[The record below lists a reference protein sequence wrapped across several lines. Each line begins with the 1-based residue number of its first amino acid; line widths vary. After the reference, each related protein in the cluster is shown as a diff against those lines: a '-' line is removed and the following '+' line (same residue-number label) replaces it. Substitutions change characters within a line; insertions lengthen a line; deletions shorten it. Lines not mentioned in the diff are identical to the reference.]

1 MKRSLA
7 LLLIVLAGAFAVG
20 APAAA
25 TAAPARATTPPFA
38 LVKSCSSRY
47 KHAVISG
54 EHKCLGTGQFC
65 ARRNES
71 IYRRYGFTCKPG
83 SDGRLRLHRR

>member
-1 MKRSLA
+1 LKRTLV
-7 LLLIVLAGAFAVG
+7 LVLIVLSTALGVA
-20 APAAA
+20 APAANSASPVRA
-25 TAAPARATTPPFA
+25 TAPPLT

-47 KHAVISG
+47 KHAVIAG

-71 IYRRYGFTCKPG
+71 IYRRHGFTCRPG

>member
-1 MKRSLA
+1 LKRSLVF
-7 LLLIVLAGAFAVG
+7 LLIVLAGALAAA
-20 APAAA
+20 APAAT
-25 TAAPARATTPPFA
+25 TAAPAQATRAPLA
-38 LVKSCSSRY
+38 LVKTCSSRY
-47 KHAVISG
+47 KHAVING

-65 ARRNES
+65 AKRNEA